1 MDKDLKSVLL
11 VACKKRNTRKRSSQE
26 APTLDIWM
34 DVTMDSYKME
44 KIMRLLRL
52 KDLILFSQTKDC
64 DIDKKT
70 TQYITMFKK
79 KESVIYQHE

>member
-1 MDKDLKSVLL
+1 
-11 VACKKRNTRKRSSQE
+11 
-26 APTLDIWM
+26 
-34 DVTMDSYKME
+34 
-44 KIMRLLRL
+44 MRLLRL

-79 KESVIYQHE
+79 RNLWFINMSEKMLYEHQ